1 MTAIRNGGVHVR
13 PVNGSRGRSRLPAEP
28 GGYALAFRLDETIR
42 VKPGAL
48 GMVELPAGHY
58 LYMGSA
64 LSGLAPRL
72 ARHLRRRKKR
82 HWHID
87 ALTSVSRAEQVWW
100 SASDTRLE
108 CEWTASA
115 LADPEASVPIPG
127 FGSSDCRCKSHL
139 VRLDSE
145 AARERVYRGVVA
157 LSPGTN
163 RLDVPERLTG
173 RFLSTS

>member
-1 MTAIRNGGVHVR
+1 MTAIRNGAAHAR

-28 GGYALAFRLDETIR
+28 GGYALVFRLDETIH
-42 VKPGAL
+42 VKPGRL
-48 GMVELPAGHY
+48 GVSELPAGYY

-87 ALTSVSRAEQVWW
+87 ALTSVSRVEQVWW
-100 SASDTRLE
+100 AASDTRLE
-108 CEWTASA
+108 CGWTASA
-115 LADPEASVPIPG
+115 LADIEASVPMHG
-127 FGSSDCRCKSHL
+127 FGSSDCRCTTHL
-139 VRLDSE
+139 VRLASK

-163 RLDVPERLTG
+163 RLDVPSRLTA
-173 RFLSTS
+173 RFLNTS